1 MALNML
7 LFILIGIQFALIV
20 GIVQKKLKLHIKIS
34 ITLLLILSIFFII
47 FLNTQPVKLGEN
59 SWYNKTPAKELIL
72 FLIMLLGIIA
82 RYFTKLI
89 EERREKISELKKN
102 GASFEKPK
110 LEFDLYEFMYPIFI
124 SVITFGSLMSQ
135 IEIKTLVLSNIILSF
150 QTGFFWQTLL
160 SKKIND

>member
-1 MALNML
+1 ML

-20 GIVQKKLKLHIKIS
+20 GIVQKKFKLYIKIS
-34 ITLLLILSIFFII
+34 TTLLLLLSIIFII
-47 FLNTQPVKLGEN
+47 FLNTQPIMLGKD
-59 SWYNKTPAKELIL
+59 SWYNNTPVKEIIL
-72 FLIMLLGIIA
+72 FLIMLSGIIA

-89 EERREKISELKKN
+89 EERREKISELIKT
-102 GASFEKPK
+102 GASFEKPE

-160 SKKIND
+160 SRKINENK